1 MEGRESMKK
10 YRLLSVLV
18 ILSLAL
24 TACGGNPASGGDS
37 SKAQQ
42 AQETQSP
49 QAAPGGV
56 TVEIIETEIPADG
69 VINTEGYGSLS
80 QTDETWMTA
89 PQYALID
96 SSGNVVF
103 DYGAFPC
110 RIALNDGLFV
120 HGIVT
125 EQGEGW
131 SSGAPEI
138 VYADNVYAGTAEA
151 SVTLGEAR
159 VSVNFTIATA
169 PALAQACQ
177 LHASWYKRL
186 QAPEDLPEALLPY
199 YRAKGFYLEHAEPL
213 DKRHLQADFLREVE
227 ANLLR
232 LKAIYGFFR
241 DLSLE
246 GIDEEIW

>member
-24 TACGGNPASGGDS
+24 TGLRRQSGLGRGLLQGAAGAGNAEFAGGA
-37 SKAQQ
+37 
-42 AQETQSP
+42 
-49 QAAPGGV
+49 GGV

-120 HGIVT
+120 NGIVT

-131 SSGAPEI
+131 SSG
-138 VYADNVYAGTAEA
+138 VY
-151 SVTLGEAR
+151 SL
-159 VSVNFTIATA
+159 F
-169 PALAQACQ
+169 
-177 LHASWYKRL
+177 
-186 QAPEDLPEALLPY
+186 
-199 YRAKGFYLEHAEPL
+199 
-213 DKRHLQADFLREVE
+213 
-227 ANLLR
+227 
-232 LKAIYGFFR
+232 
-241 DLSLE
+241 DLSGEQVIGQTYDYLDFYN
-246 GIDEEIW
+246 GYGVGLTRTGSGGTS